1 MKQSV
6 FEDEWRRCLREHYK
20 AVIREDDQVTQRTL
34 DGVMHRLGFNDEDL
48 RALYMEATMR
58 ADALPDGFMPDTA
71 RLQPDLPA
79 SHPAECTCLACS
91 PVLDALLEAG
101 HDEEGQPLPIDEE
114 QALLDA
120 PEYEPKG
127 EDPNDPQ
134 QLSLF

>member
-20 AVIREDDQVTQRTL
+20 SVIRDNDQVTQRTL

-48 RALYMEATMR
+48 RALYMEATLR
-58 ADALPDGFMPDTA
+58 ADGLPDGFMPDMA
-71 RLQPDLPA
+71 RVQPEAPA
-79 SHPAECTCLACS
+79 PHPAECNCPACS

-114 QALLDA
+114 AALLDA
-120 PEYEPKG
+120 PEYEQG
-127 EDPNDPQ
+127 REDPAGPQ